1 VHAPIAEGSH
11 TMPRIH
17 LYVQDI
23 DELEEL
29 EDTDDWEELIGVRD
43 SDERLRAQQG
53 SAEMRDRRRSARG
66 SVDAAQQRRSERR
79 KTIRRGGKRD

>member
-1 VHAPIAEGSH
+1 MLQVEGSQI
-11 TMPRIH
+11 MPRIH
-17 LYVQDI
+17 LLVQDI
-23 DELEEL
+23 DELEDL
-29 EDTDDWEELIGVRD
+29 EDTEQWEELIGLRD
-43 SDERLRAQQG
+43 GDERLRAQQG